1 MMTLNLYTTIMKY
14 NITPP
19 HPPLK
24 LLFRLTLSK
33 NELGNFRE
41 FSFELL

>member
-14 NITPP
+14 NMT
-19 HPPLK
+19 PLK